1 MALRLLLWYVMFMF
15 WLSEHFMVFN
25 YLLNSDFNAICLHWF
40 VYRVSWICFLLFNG
54 GVGSPAIRGNGFLN
68 HHIKWGTL

>member
-1 MALRLLLWYVMFMF
+1 
-15 WLSEHFMVFN
+15 MVFN